1 MSTSVPD
8 APLAPDAP
16 LHARLAAVRRAPTRR
31 HRIANLLLATAAAT
45 VLFLLDDRL
54 QQWLGGAGNDARLRP
69 DWIAALAVLSAA
81 LWLGGSRWAANAV
94 LGLFA
99 LIQLC
104 QLSHIAAI
112 GRPLT
117 PLDVAMIPR
126 EVSDIL
132 RSARAEAGAQWP
144 TLLAGGLPYALLFA
158 LYNLGLARLPLP
170 RARWALLAVALL
182 LASQPYKAAHQ
193 GMVRFMPQ
201 QGHSSLF
208 NAMRAFSYYAVNLI
222 GVQVSRDAPAHPAYR
237 IVAAPTP
244 APPQAIWLVIFDST
258 RLDRWQVAGYP
269 RETTPNLSSWVRSGD
284 ARWHRGIA
292 GAAATRASLALLLN
306 GVREPGH
313 LQQLQSHQSNLFRL
327 AKRAG
332 YRTYWLSTQYGG
344 DLLERIDTASIDTAR
359 SREDAAVAVA
369 ARGDEAIFDQLDAA
383 APAPGERRLMVLL
396 LRTAHLPFE
405 DAYRRLPPRYR
416 RWPDTV
422 AAGAADA
429 RQARRNAYDNAIAYQ
444 DELIARLYRR
454 FEAMNEQGLF
464 VVTSDHGQML
474 GEDGVWGHNVLT
486 PQVAQVPMLVRA
498 RGEGQR
504 PLAGNGDWL
513 AHHQL
518 HLALAARLGYRI
530 DNPGAVPGLYYLQ
543 GSDVYGDN
551 LYREARAAGATLELG
566 APTGL
571 GRPRH

>member
-1 MSTSVPD
+1 MSLCVPD
-8 APLAPDAP
+8 LPSLAPIPAFRP
-16 LHARLAAVRRAPTRR
+16 GPTRR
-31 HRIANLLLATAAAT
+31 RRIANLLLATAAAT
-45 VLFLLDDRL
+45 ALFLLDDRL
-54 QQWLGGAGNDARLRP
+54 QQWIGGAGNDARLRP

-81 LWLGGSRWAANAV
+81 LWLGGSRWAANVV

-99 LIQLC
+99 LMQLC

-158 LYNLGLARLPLP
+158 LYNLGLARLALP

-182 LASQPYKAAHQ
+182 LASQPYKAMHQ

-201 QGHSSLF
+201 QGRSSLF
-208 NAMRAFSYYAVNLI
+208 NAMRAFSYYAVNLT
-222 GVQVSRDAPAHPAYR
+222 GVRVGRQAPAHAPYRVVASPAA
-237 IVAAPTP
+237 AAP
-244 APPQAIWLVIFDST
+244 QALWLVIFDST

-269 RETTPNLSSWVRSGD
+269 RPTTPTLSQWVRSGQ

-313 LQQLQSHQSNLFRL
+313 LAQLESHQSNLFRL

-344 DLLERIDTASIDTAR
+344 DLLERIDPASIDVAR
-359 SREDAAVAVA
+359 SREDAPEAVN

-383 APAPGERRLMVLL
+383 APAPGERRLVVLL

-416 RWPDTV
+416 RWPDSV

-429 RQARRNAYDNAIAYQ
+429 GQARRNAYDNAIAYQ
-444 DELIARLYRR
+444 DDLIARLYRR

-474 GEDGVWGHNVLT
+474 GEEGVWGHNVLT
-486 PQVAQVPMLVRA
+486 PQVAQVPMLARA
-498 RGEGQR
+498 RGDGQM

-518 HLALAARLGYRI
+518 YLALAARLGYRI
-530 DNPGAVPGLYYLQ
+530 DNPAAVPGLYYLQ

-551 LYREARAAGATLELG
+551 LYREARVSGAGLELG
-566 APTGL
+566 ALNGL
-571 GRPRH
+571 GRPRP

>member
-1 MSTSVPD
+1 MSLSVPD
-8 APLAPDAP
+8 LPSLAPVPAFRP
-16 LHARLAAVRRAPTRR
+16 GPTRR
-31 HRIANLLLATAAAT
+31 RRIANLLLATAAAT
-45 VLFLLDDRL
+45 ALFLLDDRL
-54 QQWLGGAGNDARLRP
+54 QQWIGGAGNDARLRP
-69 DWIAALAVLSAA
+69 DWVAALAVLSAA

-99 LIQLC
+99 LMQLC

-158 LYNLGLARLPLP
+158 LYNLGLARLALP

-182 LASQPYKAAHQ
+182 LASQPYKAMHQ

-208 NAMRAFSYYAVNLI
+208 NAMRAFSYYAVNLT
-222 GVQVSRDAPAHPAYR
+222 GVRVGRQAPAHAPYRVVASPAA
-237 IVAAPTP
+237 AAP
-244 APPQAIWLVIFDST
+244 QAVWLVIFDST

-269 RETTPNLSSWVRSGD
+269 RPTTPTLSQWVRSGH

-313 LQQLQSHQSNLFRL
+313 LAQLESHQSNLFRL

-344 DLLERIDTASIDTAR
+344 DLLERIDPTSIDVAR
-359 SREDAAVAVA
+359 SREDAPEAVN

-383 APAPGERRLMVLL
+383 APAPGERRLVVLL

-416 RWPDTV
+416 RWPDSV

-429 RQARRNAYDNAIAYQ
+429 GQARRNAYDNAIAYQ
-444 DELIARLYRR
+444 DDLIARLYRR

-474 GEDGVWGHNVLT
+474 GEEGVWGHNVLT
-486 PQVAQVPMLVRA
+486 PQIAQVPMLVRT
-498 RGEGQR
+498 RGDGQA

-518 HLALAARLGYRI
+518 YLALAARLGYRI
-530 DNPGAVPGLYYLQ
+530 DNPAAVPGRYYLQ

-551 LYREARAAGATLELG
+551 LYREARVSGAGLELG
-566 APTGL
+566 ALNGL
-571 GRPRH
+571 GRPRP